1 MALADGQILNLR
13 THSPAILKTMLLAF
27 ERGDPKRPRGHAVVY
42 FRSTTD
48 QNTIL
53 ASYVVVP
60 PISMDFSKFIPPM
73 FAAQLP
79 GILPSGPQVF
89 PLPPVPEKVE
99 SMAYVEALAAN
110 REDDLIHC
118 GSVDPMD
125 IQRLLTLMTEV
136 ASEYGKLYE
145 SRAPIADSEPPPPS
159 STDPDGP
166 GVDVDELFMSLM
178 SDSEK
183 VNRIARLTGTVRYAV
198 EGKDHALLD
207 ETVQEM
213 ERIGRHLAN
222 RYRVGELIEAAR
234 DPDPHSGKLAE
245 LLLQR
250 CYKLAVEEYDAL
262 KALDAEIESLK
273 KQKES

>member
-1 MALADGQILNLR
+1 
-13 THSPAILKTMLLAF
+13 MLLAF

-42 FRSTTD
+42 FRSSSD

-99 SMAYVEALAAN
+99 SMAFVEALAAS

-118 GSVDPMD
+118 GNVDPMD
-125 IQRLLTLMTEV
+125 IQRLLHLMTEV

-145 SRAPIADSEPPPPS
+145 GRPPLDASSPPPPPTVGAAPADDLS
-159 STDPDGP
+159 GP
-166 GVDVDELFMSLM
+166 PVDVDELFLSLM
-178 SDSEK
+178 SDTEK
-183 VNRIARLTGTVRYAV
+183 VNRIAKMTGTVRYAV
-198 EGKDHALLD
+198 EGKDEALLT

-222 RYRVGELIEAAR
+222 RYRVPELVEAAR

-262 KALDAEIESLK
+262 KALDAEIDAFK
-273 KQKES
+273 KSKE

>member
-1 MALADGQILNLR
+1 MTHDPSAVILN
-13 THSPAILKTMLLAF
+13 TMLLAF

-42 FRSTTD
+42 FRSTSD

-60 PISMDFSKFIPPM
+60 PISMDFGKFIPPM

-79 GILPSGPQVF
+79 GLLPSGPQVF

-99 SMAYVEALAAN
+99 SMAYVEALAAS

-118 GSVDPMD
+118 GNVDPMD

-145 SRAPIADSEPPPPS
+145 NRGPMDGPGPSSSPS
-159 STDPDGP
+159 STAGSAPADDLSGP
-166 GVDVDELFMSLM
+166 SVDVDELFMSLM
-178 SDSEK
+178 SDTEK
-183 VNRIARLTGTVRYAV
+183 VNRIAKMAGTMRYAV
-198 EGKDHALLD
+198 EGKDTALVE
-207 ETVQEM
+207 ETAQEM

-222 RYRVGELIEAAR
+222 RYRIGELIEATR
-234 DPDPHSGKLAE
+234 DPDQHSGKLAE
-245 LLLQR
+245 LMLQR
-250 CYKLAVEEYDAL
+250 CYKLAVEDYDAL
-262 KALDAEIESLK
+262 KSLDAEIESLK
-273 KQKES
+273 KKEP

>member
-1 MALADGQILNLR
+1 MQ
-13 THSPAILKTMLLAF
+13 LAF
-27 ERGDPKRPRGHAVVY
+27 ERGDPKQPRGHAVVY
-42 FRSTTD
+42 FRAASD
-48 QNTIL
+48 PNTIL

-89 PLPPVPEKVE
+89 PLPPIPEEVE
-99 SMAYVEALAAN
+99 SMAWVEALAAS
-110 REDDLIHC
+110 REDDLVHC

-145 SRAPIADSEPPPPS
+145 NRAPIDAQAPPPADDNSPVES
-159 STDPDGP
+159 
-166 GVDVDELFMSLM
+166 VDVDELFMSLM

-183 VNRIARLTGTVRYAV
+183 VGRLAKMTGTVRYAA
-198 EGKDHALLD
+198 EGKDTALLA

-213 ERIGRHLAN
+213 ERVGRHLAF
-222 RYRVGELIEAAR
+222 RYKVPELIAAAS
-234 DPDPHSGKLAE
+234 DPNPHGGQLAE

-250 CYKLAVEEYDAL
+250 CYKLAAEEYDAL
-262 KALDAEIESLK
+262 KALDAQIDAL
-273 KQKES
+273 QKEQ

>member
-1 MALADGQILNLR
+1 MQ
-13 THSPAILKTMLLAF
+13 LAF

-42 FRSTTD
+42 FRATSD
-48 QNTIL
+48 RNMIL

-89 PLPPVPEKVE
+89 PLPPIPEKVE
-99 SMAYVEALAAN
+99 SMAWVEALAAS
-110 REDDLIHC
+110 REDDLVDC

-145 SRAPIADSEPPPPS
+145 NRGPIEAGSSPAASDDS
-159 STDPDGP
+159 STSD
-166 GVDVDELFMSLM
+166 VDVDELFMSLM

-183 VNRIARLTGTVRYAV
+183 VNRLAKMTGTVRYAV
-198 EGKDHALLD
+198 EGKDPALLA
-207 ETVQEM
+207 ETVQDM
-213 ERIGRHLAN
+213 ERIGKHLAF
-222 RYRVGELIEAAR
+222 RYRVAELIAAAS
-234 DPDPHSGKLAE
+234 DPKPENGKLAE

-250 CYKLAVEEYDAL
+250 CYKLAVEDYDAL
-262 KALDAEIESLK
+262 KSLDTEIDALK
-273 KQKES
+273 KEPSDG

>member
-1 MALADGQILNLR
+1 
-13 THSPAILKTMLLAF
+13 MLLAF

-42 FRSTTD
+42 FRSTSD
-48 QNTIL
+48 QSTIL

-89 PLPPVPEKVE
+89 PLPPIPEKVE
-99 SMAYVEALAAN
+99 SMAWVEALAAS
-110 REDDLIHC
+110 REDDLVHC

-136 ASEYGKLYE
+136 ANEYGNLYE
-145 SRAPIADSEPPPPS
+145 NRPPIDDTSPPPAS
-159 STDPDGP
+159 DDSAVGS
-166 GVDVDELFMSLM
+166 VDVDELFMSLM

-183 VNRIARLTGTVRYAV
+183 VNRLAKMTGTVRYAV
-198 EGKDHALLD
+198 EGKDQTLLA

-213 ERIGRHLAN
+213 ERVGRHLAF
-222 RYRVGELIEAAR
+222 RYRVADLIAAAS
-234 DPDPHSGKLAE
+234 DAKPESGRLAE

-250 CYKLAVEEYDAL
+250 CYKLAAEDYDAL
-262 KALDAEIESLK
+262 KVLDAEIDGLK
-273 KQKES
+273 KEPSDG

>member
-1 MALADGQILNLR
+1 
-13 THSPAILKTMLLAF
+13 MLLAF
-27 ERGDPKRPRGHAVVY
+27 ERGDPKKPRGHAVVY
-42 FRSTTD
+42 FRSTSD

-99 SMAYVEALAAN
+99 SMAYVEALAAS
-110 REDDLIHC
+110 REDDLINC
-118 GSVDPMD
+118 GSVDPQD

-136 ASEYGKLYE
+136 ASEYGKLYDGRGPLEE
-145 SRAPIADSEPPPPS
+145 SSSSSS
-159 STDPDGP
+159 STSGAGSAPSDDLSGP
-166 GVDVDELFMSLM
+166 SVDVDELFMSLM
-178 SDSEK
+178 SDTEK
-183 VNRIARLTGTVRYAV
+183 VNRLAKMAGTVRYAV
-198 EGKDHALLD
+198 EGKDEALLD

-222 RYRVGELIEAAR
+222 RYHISELIAATR
-234 DPDPHSGKLAE
+234 DPEQHNGKLAE

-250 CYKLAVEEYDAL
+250 CYKLAVEDYDAL

-273 KQKES
+273 KKEP